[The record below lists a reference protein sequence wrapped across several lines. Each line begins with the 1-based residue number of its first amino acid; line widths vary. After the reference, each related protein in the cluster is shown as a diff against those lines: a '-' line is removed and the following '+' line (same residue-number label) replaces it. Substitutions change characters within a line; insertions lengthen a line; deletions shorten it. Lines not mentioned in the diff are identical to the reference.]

1 MLSLRIYGFH
11 PSTDYKWSRRRSCI
25 FHVCM
30 YIHCFTLQSFT
41 AKQFSLIIDQPRL
54 LGWMLPLLSKFW
66 HKWERLYWIIQRW
79 RPFVIHILCMSFFLF
94 PIFFYL
100 HTDDVKIL
108 SSFFYHQIFFSAF
121 SLMKS
126 WLTRMNSLQSFLYI
140 VTLQWNLYRKNWNVS
155 VVTWLYILRTINALM
170 LLTDLTKMIYDTLIL
185 LR

>member
-1 MLSLRIYGFH
+1 MRIYGFH

-79 RPFVIHILCMSFFLF
+79 SPFVIHILCMSFFSI
-94 PIFFYL
+94 PNFFLLTYWWF
-100 HTDDVKIL
+100 KNSFIL
-108 SSFFYHQIFFSAF
+108 FFYHQNFFSAF

-140 VTLQWNLYRKNWNVS
+140 VTLQWNLYTGK
-155 VVTWLYILRTINALM
+155 TEM
-170 LLTDLTKMIYDTLIL
+170 FQ
-185 LR
+185 

>member
-1 MLSLRIYGFH
+1 MCNSCLFVLQFCFSVLFNLNVCVYMDFIHQLITNEVADDRVSSIY
-11 PSTDYKWSRRRSCI
+11 
-25 FHVCM
+25 V

-108 SSFFYHQIFFSAF
+108 SSFFYHQNFFSAF

-140 VTLQWNLYRKNWNVS
+140 VTPQWNLYTGK
-155 VVTWLYILRTINALM
+155 TEM
-170 LLTDLTKMIYDTLIL
+170 FQ
-185 LR
+185 